1 MSARAWR
8 WWFTLIED
16 ERIVRVLPDALAA
29 HARHFYNSG
38 AAAVEP
44 RRAATVLILRDL
56 PYTAGAPGG
65 VEVYMLRRAASMV
78 FAAGMYAFPG
88 GRVDPSDIDVLSAA
102 VREVREETGLRLNE
116 LHAWSRWVTPEFE
129 PRRYDTW
136 FYVARVPE
144 GAQPADVS
152 GEADWAGWLTPV
164 RALTDHNEQML
175 PPTAVTLAE
184 LSRYNSVD
192 SVLTV
197 AEDRDLT
204 PVTPRA
210 VIDDGAVRLA
220 LPGDPEFSGG

>member
-1 MSARAWR
+1 M
-8 WWFTLIED
+8 TED
-16 ERIVRVLPDALAA
+16 DGIVRTLPNALAA

-38 AAAVEP
+38 GTPVEP

-78 FAAGMYAFPG
+78 FAGGMYAFPG

-102 VREVREETGLRLNE
+102 VREVREETGLRLTE

-136 FYVARVPE
+136 FYVARLPE
-144 GAQPADVS
+144 GAQPLDIS
-152 GEADWAGWLTPV
+152 GEADWAGWLPPK
-164 RALTDHNEQML
+164 RALADHNDQML
-175 PPTAVTLAE
+175 PPTAVTLTE
-184 LSRYNSVD
+184 LSGFNSVD

-204 PVTPRA
+204 PITPRA
-210 VIDDGAVRLA
+210 VIDNGTVRLA
-220 LPGDPEFSGG
+220 LPGDPEF